1 MTYLPYIVPSYALG
15 VLLPV
20 AYAALAWRRMRLSER
35 RLAATE
41 RRPRQGARSLKAVAR
56 DRDQAG

>member
-1 MTYLPYIVPSYALG
+1 MTFLPYIVPAYGLG

-20 AYAALAWRRMRLSER
+20 TYAALAWRRMRLSER

-41 RRPRQGARSLKAVAR
+41 RRPRQAARPLKA
-56 DRDQAG
+56 AGQ

>member
-1 MTYLPYIVPSYALG
+1 MTYLAYIVPAYAVG

-20 AYAALAWRRMRLSER
+20 IYAALGWRRMRLSER

-41 RRPRQGARSLKAVAR
+41 RRPRHGIRSLKAVS
-56 DRDQAG
+56 Q